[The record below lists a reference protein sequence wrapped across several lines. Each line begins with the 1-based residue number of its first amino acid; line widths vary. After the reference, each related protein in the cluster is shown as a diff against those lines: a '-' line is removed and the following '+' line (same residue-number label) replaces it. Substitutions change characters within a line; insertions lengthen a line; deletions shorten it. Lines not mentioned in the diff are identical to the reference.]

1 MTLLPLN
8 WQCATV
14 DLEIY
19 RAAQATISQLPTSR
33 VGDVTLLTDEEL
45 DEMIQKERAARAES
59 DGRDDDEE
67 ASILS

>member
-33 VGDVTLLTDEEL
+33 VGDARLLTDDEL
-45 DEMIQKERAARAES
+45 VEIIQEHREAKANSPGDDAEL
-59 DGRDDDEE
+59 GT
-67 ASILS
+67 